1 VLCGLQQREGVE
13 RSVDCVSTELCYV
26 GCSRGKELSAECTVL
41 ALNCVMWAA
50 AEGDI
55 ERSVYCVSAE
65 LCYVDC
71 SRGKELSAVCTVLA
85 LNCVMAF

>member
-1 VLCGLQQREGVE
+1 M
-13 RSVDCVSTELCYV
+13 D
-26 GCSRGKELSAECTVL
+26 CSRGKELSTVLTVL

-55 ERSVYCVSAE
+55 ERSDCVSAE
-65 LCYVDC
+65 LCYVGS

-85 LNCVMAF
+85 LNCVMWAAAEGRS